1 MNLEP
6 GGNIMRT
13 KTALYA
19 RVSTDEQALHGDS
32 LRAQLDTLTSYAK
45 ENNLDIVGTY
55 VDDGYSATNLNR
67 PNLQQLLDDVR
78 NNEIDLILFV
88 KIDRWSRGVR
98 NYYKL
103 QDILD
108 ENKTNWKTILEDYD
122 TTTTT
127 GRLQTNIMLTIA
139 ENESSVTSD
148 RIKAVFKN
156 KIAKGEVIS
165 GTKRVGYDIVNKKLV
180 VNEDE
185 RPMVQDIFDSYER
198 LMNITQLV
206 KYCRSRYKMV
216 TYRTA
221 KKMLTN
227 YIYIGWHVSPHYGT
241 NENYCE
247 SIISKDQFERV
258 QRLIGINAKSY
269 VQSENKAEYIFSK
282 IINCNQC
289 GNRLSGNRKGP
300 SARNKPDYS
309 MNVYRCQTH
318 YKNHTCEN
326 NYNITEKFL
335 ERYLVRNVK
344 KELEKYVFEFD
355 AKEKKENPKPK
366 IDVDKINAQ
375 LERLLDLYMDDK
387 INKAQYDKKFNE
399 LNAALEE
406 AKNEIE
412 PLKQFNKAAVQS
424 FLDFDFD
431 EIYWT
436 LEPLEKRRLWL
447 SVIKEIRVERN
458 IINIYFS

>member
-1 MNLEP
+1 
-6 GGNIMRT
+6 MRT
-13 KTALYA
+13 RTALYG

-32 LRAQLDTLTSYAK
+32 LRAQLDALTAYAK
-45 ENNLDIVGTY
+45 ENNLDVVGTY
-55 VDDGYSATNLNR
+55 IDDGYSATNLKR
-67 PNLQQLLDDVR
+67 PNLQRLLDDVR
-78 NNEIDLILFV
+78 NGEIDLIIFV

-103 QDILD
+103 QDVLD
-108 ENKTNWKTILEDYD
+108 ENKTHWKTIWEDYD
-122 TTTTT
+122 TTTTS

-165 GTKRVGYDIVNKKLV
+165 GTKRIGYDIVNKKLV

-185 RPMVQDIFDSYER
+185 RVIVQDIFDAYER

-206 KYCRSRYKMV
+206 KYCRTRYENI
-216 TYRTA
+216 TYRSA
-221 KKMLTN
+221 KHMLTN
-227 YIYIGWHVSPHYGT
+227 YIYVGWHVSPNYGIH
-241 NENYCE
+241 ENYCE
-247 SIISKDQFERV
+247 PIITKEQFDRV
-258 QRLIGINAKSY
+258 QRLVAINAKSY
-269 VQSENKAEYIFSK
+269 VQSENKTEYIFSK

-318 YKNHTCEN
+318 YKNHSCEN
-326 NYNITEKFL
+326 NYNITEKML

-344 KELEKYVFEFD
+344 KELEKYTFEFH
-355 AKEKKENPKPK
+355 AKAKTQNVKPK
-366 IDVDKINAQ
+366 INVDKINDQ
-375 LERLLDLYMDDK
+375 LEKILDLYMDDK
-387 INKAQYDKKFNE
+387 INKAQYDKKYEE
-399 LNAALEE
+399 LNKALED
-406 AKNEIE
+406 AKREIKPQQE
-412 PLKQFNKAAVQS
+412 FDEDNIKEFLKLN
-424 FLDFDFD
+424 LE

-436 LEPLEKRRLWL
+436 LTPLEKRRLWL
-447 SVIKEIRVERN
+447 SVIKEIRIERN
-458 IINIYFS
+458 IIELKFL